1 MAEYINEIL
10 NSYNLNLEHTINIIL
25 SQPHSCP
32 CCGGMQSLGT
42 CEYCGNKNELLE
54 DSILKLNCPLKTLLD
69 IFENLNITDIGI
81 NHLFNNLLKLDK
93 YNIDIVK
100 KLIDKFNYKGK
111 IFETLKKDKATDIE
125 KEYLNCL
132 VDLNDSKLNVSL
144 FDVFTISAVSGKK
157 CVDYDTFKKLLQ
169 IM

>member
-32 CCGGMQSLGT
+32 CCGGTQSLGT

-54 DSILKLNCPLKTLLD
+54 NSILKLNCSLKTLLD

-100 KLIDKFNYKGK
+100 KVNR
-111 IFETLKKDKATDIE
+111 
-125 KEYLNCL
+125 
-132 VDLNDSKLNVSL
+132 
-144 FDVFTISAVSGKK
+144 
-157 CVDYDTFKKLLQ
+157 
-169 IM
+169 